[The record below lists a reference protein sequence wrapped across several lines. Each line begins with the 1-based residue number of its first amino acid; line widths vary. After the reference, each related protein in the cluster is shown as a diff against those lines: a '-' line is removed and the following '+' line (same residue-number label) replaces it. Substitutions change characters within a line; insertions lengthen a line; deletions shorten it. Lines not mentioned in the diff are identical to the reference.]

1 VRFANFTISFLL
13 RFNHIIYSFSFDC
26 FDGNREVFLEDNL
39 KVRFSNFTISF
50 FLLIFNHVKYEL

>member
-50 FLLIFNHVKYEL
+50 FY